1 MRPFLLD
8 KVFLEYGA
16 RTRPKQFSAATD
28 EQYVTFFRTPLI
40 RTPVTRTPI
49 RYALALCLLA
59 MFGVQGSMAQSDSGI
74 SVYTLGAG
82 DRIDITVFGE
92 EDLSMEVL
100 LNDAG
105 SFSYP
110 FLGELNVKGLT
121 ISQLESLIIEG
132 LKGPYLI
139 DPKISVSIVQYRR
152 FFVRGEVN
160 KPGGFPYEPGMTLQ
174 KAVSL
179 AEGFTDRA
187 SRSKFYIV
195 SDTSEDEERRL
206 AKLNTLIRPGDI
218 VTIEESF
225 F

>member
-1 MRPFLLD
+1 MAGWLWLLFLL
-8 KVFLEYGA
+8 VTVA
-16 RTRPKQFSAATD
+16 SSAHAQND
-28 EQYVTFFRTPLI
+28 V
-40 RTPVTRTPI
+40 
-49 RYALALCLLA
+49 
-59 MFGVQGSMAQSDSGI
+59 GVSA
-74 SVYTLGAG
+74 YTLGAG
-82 DRIDITVFGE
+82 DRVSITVFGE
-92 EDLSMEVL
+92 DDLSVEAL

-110 FLGELNVKGLT
+110 FLGELNAKGLT
-121 ISQLESLIIEG
+121 VSQLESEIIGG
-132 LKGPYLI
+132 LKGPYLV
-139 DPKISVSIVQYRR
+139 DPKVSVTILEYRR
-152 FFVRGEVN
+152 FFVRGEVK

-195 SDTSEDEERRL
+195 SDNANDDERRL

-218 VTIEESF
+218 ITIEESF

>member
-1 MRPFLLD
+1 MTIFAPRASGYLS
-8 KVFLEYGA
+8 KVC
-16 RTRPKQFSAATD
+16 
-28 EQYVTFFRTPLI
+28 
-40 RTPVTRTPI
+40 
-49 RYALALCLLA
+49 LAILA
-59 MFGVQGSMAQSDSGI
+59 SLVLVSGQAWSQSTGGVSS
-74 SVYTLGAG
+74 YTLGAG
-82 DRIDITVFGE
+82 DRIDIKVFGE
-92 EDLSMEVL
+92 DDLSVEAL

-110 FLGELNVKGLT
+110 FLGELNAKGLT
-121 ISQLESLIIEG
+121 ISQLESQIVTG

-139 DPKISVSIVQYRR
+139 DPKVSVRILEYRR
-152 FFVRGEVN
+152 FFVRGEVK

-195 SDTSEDEERRL
+195 SDNSEDEEKRL

-218 VTIEESF
+218 ITIEESF

>member
-1 MRPFLLD
+1 MSNSYLLLPD
-8 KVFLEYGA
+8 AEPRRSNAWRFILAILLLY
-16 RTRPKQFSAATD
+16 S
-28 EQYVTFFRTPLI
+28 VTAI
-40 RTPVTRTPI
+40 PI
-49 RYALALCLLA
+49 AHSQTGL
-59 MFGVQGSMAQSDSGI
+59 SS
-74 SVYTLGAG
+74 YTLGAG
-82 DRIDITVFGE
+82 DRVAIKVFGE
-92 EDLSMEVL
+92 DDLSLEAL

-110 FLGELNVKGLT
+110 FLGELNAKGLT
-121 ISQLESLIIEG
+121 VSQLETLIIDG
-132 LKGPYLI
+132 LRGPYLV
-139 DPKISVSIVQYRR
+139 DPKVSVTIVEYRR
-152 FFVRGEVN
+152 FYVRGEVN
-160 KPGGFPYEPGMTLQ
+160 KPGGFPYEPGMTVQ

-195 SDTSEDEERRL
+195 SDNEAQEEPRL

>member
-1 MRPFLLD
+1 MTDALLLNLQRRF
-8 KVFLEYGA
+8 VPAWL
-16 RTRPKQFSAATD
+16 
-28 EQYVTFFRTPLI
+28 L
-40 RTPVTRTPI
+40 
-49 RYALALCLLA
+49 LLA
-59 MFGVQGSMAQSDSGI
+59 AFAVLCSVTSAHAQDEVGVSA
-74 SVYTLGAG
+74 YALGAG
-82 DRIDITVFGE
+82 DRVSITVFGE
-92 EDLSMEVL
+92 DDLSVEAL

-110 FLGELNVKGLT
+110 FLGELNARGLT
-121 ISQLESLIIEG
+121 VSQLENEIIGG
-132 LKGPYLI
+132 LKGPYLV
-139 DPKISVSIVQYRR
+139 DPKVSVTILEYRR

-195 SDTSEDEERRL
+195 SDNAEEEERRL

-218 VTIEESF
+218 ITIEESF